1 MARPL
6 RRAPGCKRSPLLRQL
21 CRRRVNG
28 CSFATSAAPSAA
40 RGVPRAPRLSPAG
53 RTVLDL
59 VRPAKV
65 CGSRVEPPCVGR
77 GRGRRCVSSR
87 GSRLLLRPFQL
98 GLCWRP
104 AREAPGWGGGG
115 GSSASPTGRAGR
127 SGGGRPCFPA
137 GLPSGRLCPVASGR
151 GNSELGLARAPRK
164 PRCGNGSLCRGL
176 WGPSRPREVSS
187 LSSFRAF
194 PGCSSSSG
202 VGAVDRV
209 PEKGGPRKQEEKFPS
224 RNPSLPDA
232 SRWQIRL
239 LGVPSAF
246 PSWVFGQGSLGNER
260 GKGDPVRGQKPP

>member
-77 GRGRRCVSSR
+77 GRGRRCVSSW

-151 GNSELGLARAPRK
+151 GNSELGLARAPLREWLAL
-164 PRCGNGSLCRGL
+164 PGALGPEPSPGGFIPFVLPSLSRLLLLL
-176 WGPSRPREVSS
+176 WGW
-187 LSSFRAF
+187 
-194 PGCSSSSG
+194 G
-202 VGAVDRV
+202 
-209 PEKGGPRKQEEKFPS
+209 GGP
-224 RNPSLPDA
+224 
-232 SRWQIRL
+232 
-239 LGVPSAF
+239 SA
-246 PSWVFGQGSLGNER
+246 
-260 GKGDPVRGQKPP
+260 